1 MVTVY
6 IAGALFS
13 QAELEFNKKL
23 QLMVSAAG
31 FSVFLPQEDVKDN
44 TVQLDDRDHSSL
56 FNQCLSGL
64 KKSDIVVAVL
74 EGTDVDSGT
83 AWEIGYAY
91 AAGKPVIGLRTDFRI
106 QTPGERV
113 NLMIQESLTEYADS
127 VEALMNVLKNYFE

>member
-1 MVTVY
+1 MVTIY

-23 QLMVSAAG
+23 QRAVSEAG
-31 FSVFLPQEDVKDN
+31 FSVFLPQEDAKDN
-44 TVQLDDRDHSSL
+44 QDMRDDRDHFSIFS
-56 FNQCLSGL
+56 QCLNGL

-91 AAGKPVIGLRTDFRI
+91 AQGMPVIGLRTDFRI

-113 NLMIQESLTEYADS
+113 NLMIQESLTEFAGTIED
-127 VEALMNVLKNYFE
+127 LKNILKKYG

>member
-1 MVTVY
+1 M
-6 IAGALFS
+6 IS
-13 QAELEFNKKL
+13 E
-23 QLMVSAAG
+23 AG
-31 FSVFLPQEDVKDN
+31 FSVFLPQEDAKDN
-44 TVQLDDRDHSSL
+44 LDQRDDRNHLSI

-74 EGTDVDSGT
+74 EGTDIDSGT

-91 AAGKPVIGLRTDFRI
+91 AKGKPVIGLRTDFRI

-127 VEALMNVLKNYFE
+127 VEVLKDILKKYIE

>member
-1 MVTVY
+1 MVMIY

-13 QAELEFNKKL
+13 QAEREFNKKL
-23 QLMVSAAG
+23 QQMISEAG
-31 FSVFLPQEDVKDN
+31 FSVFLPQEDASDN
-44 TVQLDDRDHSSL
+44 QDQRDDRNHLSI
-56 FNQCLSGL
+56 FNQCLNGL

-91 AAGKPVIGLRTDFRI
+91 ATGKPVIGFRTDFRI

-113 NLMIQESLTEYADS
+113 NLMIQESLNEYVDNF
-127 VEALMNVLKNYFE
+127 EALKDVLKKYG